1 MYKFT
6 LGLSIVFFHSIIS
19 TAQPTANDLFNQ
31 VSPSLAIITA
41 GTSTGSG
48 FICDISGKI
57 RLVTNEHVLRNG
69 RPISSTL
76 ISGQKLRLGSTI
88 HLADDLDLAII
99 DIIETNDISYLT
111 LSSKQP
117 QIGEHIYVFGNSD
130 GGGVAISLEGGIIG
144 VGPDRVE
151 IDAAFVLGNS
161 GSPIMLSDGTVFAV
175 ATYIQQSSD
184 PKDWVKKGTRFNDTR
199 RFGLLLSNRT
209 WISTTPKEYF
219 SQITMFEDV
228 MTYAYELLEIGN
240 RDIKDKYTYDKNSYK
255 YIKYKGFCQ
264 LIDEYSKRISQLAY
278 DIDQV
283 DKYKRVEQRI
293 VSIDEKNAMGSYY
306 DYKINE
312 LENIRNTSARKLQM
326 HTAKM
331 IQMPTKWLNEI
342 RWITK
347 RFRDEAD
354 NWVVALGVLG
364 LEKEWIQIS
373 D

>member
-6 LGLSIVFFHSIIS
+6 LGLSIVLFHCIIS

-69 RPISSTL
+69 RPISATL

-130 GGGVAISLEGGIIG
+130 GGGVATSLEGGIIG

-161 GSPIMLSDGTVFAV
+161 GSPIILSDGTVFAV
-175 ATYIQQSSD
+175 ATYIQRSSD
-184 PKDWVKKGTRFNDTR
+184 PKDWVKKGTRFKDTR

-209 WISTTPKEYF
+209 WIPTTPKEYF

-228 MTYAYELLEIGN
+228 MTYTYELLEIGN
-240 RDIKDKYTYDKNSYK
+240 RDIKDKYIYDKNSYK

-264 LIDEYSKRISQLAY
+264 LIDEYSKLIIQYANDIENVNINKRI
-278 DIDQV
+278 
-283 DKYKRVEQRI
+283 EQKLTSSEI
-293 VSIDEKNAMGSYY
+293 TAMGSYY
-306 DYKINE
+306 DYKIKE
-312 LENIRNTSARKLQM
+312 LENIMYTSRRKFRI
-326 HTAKM
+326 HAAKM
-331 IQMPTKWLNEI
+331 IHTPTKWLNEMP
-342 RWITK
+342 WVTK
-347 RFRDEAD
+347 RFREESD
-354 NWVVALGVLG
+354 NWVVALGVFG

>member
-1 MYKFT
+1 MDKLT

-69 RPISSTL
+69 RPISATL
-76 ISGQKLRLGSTI
+76 INGQKLRLGSTI

-111 LSSKQP
+111 LSSKPP

-130 GGGVAISLEGGIIG
+130 GGGVATSLEGNIIG

-161 GSPIMLSDGTVFAV
+161 GSPIILSDGTVFAV
-175 ATYIQQSSD
+175 ATYIQRSSD
-184 PKDWVKKGTRFNDTR
+184 PKDWVKKGTRFKDTR

-209 WISTTPKEYF
+209 WIPTTPKEYF

-240 RDIKDKYTYDKNSYK
+240 RDIKDKYIYDKNSYK

-264 LIDEYSKRISQLAY
+264 LIDEYSKLIIQYANDIEKVNINKRI
-278 DIDQV
+278 
-283 DKYKRVEQRI
+283 EQKLT
-293 VSIDEKNAMGSYY
+293 SSEKTAMGSYY
-306 DYKINE
+306 DYKIKE
-312 LENIRNTSARKLQM
+312 LENIMYTSRRKFRI
-326 HTAKM
+326 HAAKM
-331 IQMPTKWLNEI
+331 IHTPTKWLNEMP
-342 RWITK
+342 WVTK
-347 RFRDEAD
+347 RFREESD
-354 NWVVALGVLG
+354 NWVVALGVFG
-364 LEKEWIQIS
+364 LDKEWIQMS